1 MGSKRVLIVDD
12 SRSARHVLKR
22 QLKKHDIQVDEVESA
37 EDGLQ
42 YLLYNKPHA
51 IFMDHMMP
59 GMDGLQAVRIIKGN
73 PATGLIP
80 IIMYTSKDGGEVYV
94 GQARAL
100 GAVGVI
106 PKGIESA
113 ELEDLLSA
121 LHLLESDEEPAPVD
135 SLPVNVETPP
145 ASPVAVVSPEM
156 EALQREATEEA
167 LFRLVKPHLDAH
179 ARRIQTSFKTELR
192 GMTEK
197 IQKPEPIPPQRLWQA
212 ALGGVVLGALLA
224 TGIFSV
230 ILSNTQPVATAPA
243 VEVSGLPP
251 LADLAATSSL
261 PPAAFEKQTLLA
273 SLETELNREGHFG
286 LQDIPF
292 DDQRLNAVNELAKRL
307 HEEGFEG
314 VVHMT
319 AHAGD
324 FCMIKDKR
332 GRITLAP
339 DDLPVTKCQGFG
351 YEEARLRRQGGLQTA
366 AFAKHVE
373 GEPLVE
379 GSRIRLVAEPAIES
393 VPLIEYPPLDE
404 KMTAG
409 EWNAI
414 ARENQRIEIK
424 LVPR

>member
-1 MGSKRVLIVDD
+1 
-12 SRSARHVLKR
+12 
-22 QLKKHDIQVDEVESA
+22 
-37 EDGLQ
+37 
-42 YLLYNKPHA
+42 
-51 IFMDHMMP
+51 MDHMMP

-113 ELEDLLSA
+113 ELEDLLTT
-121 LHLLESDEEPAPVD
+121 LHLLESDDEPVPV
-135 SLPVNVETPP
+135 VEQKVAEGVVTPLTP
-145 ASPVAVVSPEM
+145 AVVSPEM

-167 LFRLVKPHLDAH
+167 MFRLVKPHLDAH

-192 GMTEK
+192 GMTDK
-197 IQKPEPIPPQRLWQA
+197 IQKPEPISPQRLWQA

-230 ILSNTQPVATAPA
+230 FLNSTRPPAAAPA
-243 VEVSGLPP
+243 PEVSGLPP
-251 LADLAATSSL
+251 LSELSVTGSL
-261 PPAAFEKQTLLA
+261 PPAAFEKQTLLT
-273 SLETELNREGHFG
+273 SLETQLNSEGHFG
-286 LQDIPF
+286 LEDVPF
-292 DDQRLNAVNELAKRL
+292 NDQRLVSVNEIAQRL

-324 FCMIKDKR
+324 FCMIKDER
-332 GRITLAP
+332 GQITLAP
-339 DDLPVTKCQGFG
+339 DDLPVTECQGFG

-366 AFAKHVE
+366 AFAKHVQ

-379 GSRIRLVAEPAIES
+379 GSRIRLVAEPAVES
-393 VPLIEYPPLDE
+393 VPLVEYPPLDE
-404 KMTAG
+404 TMTAG

-424 LVPR
+424 LLPR

>member
-113 ELEDLLSA
+113 ELEDLLTT
-121 LHLLESDEEPAPVD
+121 LHLLESDDEPEPVVEQKVAEGVTA
-135 SLPVNVETPP
+135 LPP
-145 ASPVAVVSPEM
+145 AVVSPEM

-167 LFRLVKPHLDAH
+167 MFRLVRPHLDAH

-192 GMTEK
+192 GMTDK
-197 IQKPEPIPPQRLWQA
+197 IQKPDPIPPQRLWQA
-212 ALGGVVLGALLA
+212 ALGGVVLGVLLA

-230 ILSNTQPVATAPA
+230 FLNSTRPQAAPVP
-243 VEVSGLPP
+243 EVSGLPP
-251 LADLAATSSL
+251 LSELSVTGTL
-261 PPAAFEKQTLLA
+261 PPAAFEKQTLLT
-273 SLETELNREGHFG
+273 SLETQLNSEGHFG
-286 LQDIPF
+286 LEDVPF
-292 DDQRLNAVNELAKRL
+292 NDQRLISVNEIAQRL

-324 FCMIKDKR
+324 FCMIKNER
-332 GRITLAP
+332 GQITLAP
-339 DDLPVTKCQGFG
+339 DDLPVTECQGFG

-379 GSRIRLVAEPAIES
+379 GSRIRLVAEPAVES
-393 VPLIEYPPLDE
+393 VPLVEYPPLDE
-404 KMTAG
+404 TMTAG